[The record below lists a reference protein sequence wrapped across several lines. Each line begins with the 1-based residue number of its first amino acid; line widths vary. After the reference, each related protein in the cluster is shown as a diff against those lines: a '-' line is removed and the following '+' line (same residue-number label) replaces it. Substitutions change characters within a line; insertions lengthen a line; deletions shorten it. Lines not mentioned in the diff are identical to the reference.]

1 MNPNQINQIDNL
13 KNDNTDIDINENR
26 DNAIE
31 INQYEEKNND
41 GYRENVEGESDP

>member
-1 MNPNQINQIDNL
+1 MLKNKKFLLIDNL

-31 INQYEEKNND
+31 INQYEEKKQ
-41 GYRENVEGESDP
+41 